1 MLTQSNAQ
9 VIISQTTVTTTTYH
23 PSPWQTNHHHYPR
36 PVFKPRQL
44 PLRAAMP
51 LQTAYSPVCLQ
62 TEQFARILQSIA
74 SQPFESSRL
83 QIANQVSAS
92 NALTSEQVAAIM
104 GVFSFESTRLDF
116 ARMAYHRVI
125 DPQNY
130 FIVNNAFRF
139 SSSIDELY
147 QYIM

>member
-1 MLTQSNAQ
+1 
-9 VIISQTTVTTTTYH
+9 
-23 PSPWQTNHHHYPR
+23 
-36 PVFKPRQL
+36 
-44 PLRAAMP
+44 
-51 LQTAYSPVCLQ
+51 
-62 TEQFARILQSIA
+62 
-74 SQPFESSRL
+74 
-83 QIANQVSAS
+83 
-92 NALTSEQVAAIM
+92 M